1 HFPIMPRIARVVV
14 PDLPH
19 HITQRGNYGQTV
31 FENDDDRR
39 FYLKWLHE
47 YGQRYGTKFWAY
59 CLMTNHIHYIAVPEN
74 QNSLAMTFNQTHMRY
89 SQYTNKRH
97 GRRGHLWQGRFYSCL
112 LDDNHLYAA
121 VRYVERNPV
130 RARIV
135 SRSEEYEW
143 SSAHAHVFNENDQLL
158 SECCPLIE
166 MIDDWSLYL
175 SETDDEEWM
184 EKFRILSR
192 TGRPAG
198 RESFIA
204 LIESMLNRSLKP
216 KQPGRP
222 KNPKK

>member
-1 HFPIMPRIARVVV
+1 
-14 PDLPH
+14 
-19 HITQRGNYGQTV
+19 
-31 FENDDDRR
+31 
-39 FYLKWLHE
+39 
-47 YGQRYGTKFWAY
+47 
-59 CLMTNHIHYIAVPEN
+59 
-74 QNSLAMTFNQTHMRY
+74 
-89 SQYTNKRH
+89 
-97 GRRGHLWQGRFYSCL
+97 
-112 LDDNHLYAA
+112 
-121 VRYVERNPV
+121 VERNPV